1 MTFGEQLKEYRK
13 RKGLSQE
20 KIAEHLGIS
29 RQAVAKWEAGQSRPS
44 TENLMALS
52 ALYEMPL
59 DQMAEGSVRSGNDRT
74 ILHSNLTLL
83 AIIFQTAALNVCI
96 QPMPPEE
103 YGLPVLAL
111 MGFKILPL
119 LACSVWMTYNLTYE
133 KDSRQY
139 RKNVRIELGYCSL
152 QAAVAMTA
160 YYSKF
165 YFLGTMVLM
174 FVCMGYIFI
183 VNPRYMRRT
192 FTKRK
197 N

>member
-1 MTFGEQLKEYRK
+1 MTFGEQLKEHRK
-13 RKGLSQE
+13 RKSLSQE
-20 KIAEHLGIS
+20 KVAEHLGIS

-59 DQMAEGSVRSGNDRT
+59 DQMAEGSVRSGDDRT

-83 AIIFQTAALNVCI
+83 AIIFQVAALNVCI
-96 QPMPPEE
+96 QPMTP
-103 YGLPVLAL
+103 PVLAL

-139 RKNVRIELGYCSL
+139 RKNVRIELDYCSL
-152 QAAVAMTA
+152 QAAVAMAA
-160 YYSKF
+160 YYSRF

-174 FVCMGYIFI
+174 FVCMGYVFI
-183 VNPRYMRRT
+183 INPRYMRRT
-192 FTKRK
+192 LTKRK

>member
-1 MTFGEQLKEYRK
+1 MT
-13 RKGLSQE
+13 
-20 KIAEHLGIS
+20 
-29 RQAVAKWEAGQSRPS
+29 
-44 TENLMALS
+44 
-52 ALYEMPL
+52 
-59 DQMAEGSVRSGNDRT
+59 
-74 ILHSNLTLL
+74 
-83 AIIFQTAALNVCI
+83 
-96 QPMPPEE
+96 PEE

-152 QAAVAMTA
+152 QAAVAMAA
-160 YYSKF
+160 YYSRF

-174 FVCMGYIFI
+174 FVCMGYVFI
-183 VNPRYMRRT
+183 INPRYMRRT
-192 FTKRK
+192 LTKRK